1 MVLSEEYK
9 RRLSELSGIN
19 PDNIQTLEEASVM
32 QDPYAASKS
41 RVKFDMELMK
51 QAIEGGI
58 EIGLVFQS
66 NNEKYKMPIW
76 KTRIVWPFAMGVD
89 KKGNLVIRGVHVDGQ
104 SEKKALEKTPRQ
116 GSAQAKDEWRLFKV
130 SNIKSMFFT
139 GGYFQ
144 GPPAGIQGAFNPNDS
159 AMSKMIAVFDK
170 KKAINYQKNLQKNV
184 PVSNTPVDTQKAGQK
199 QTKAAVKPQ
208 TIPKQ
213 PTVKP
218 QTNQDLKDKA
228 NARKLKDKVDTI
240 DSIVKKLKESF
251 QNASLKRLES

>member
-19 PDNIQTLEEASVM
+19 PDDIQTLEEASVM

-104 SEKKALEKTPRQ
+104 SEKKALEKNPRQ

-144 GPPAGIQGAFNPNDS
+144 GPPTGINGAFNPNDS
-159 AMSKMIAVFDK
+159 AMSKIIAVFDK
-170 KKAINYQKNLQKNV
+170 KKAVKYQNNLQKDV
-184 PVSNTPVDTQKAGQK
+184 PVSNTPVDTQKPGNK
-199 QTKAAVKPQ
+199 QTKPVVKPQ
-208 TIPKQ
+208 VTPKQ
-213 PTVKP
+213 TAVKP

-228 NARKLKDKVDTI
+228 NARKLKDKVNAI

-251 QNASLKRLES
+251 QNVSLKKLES